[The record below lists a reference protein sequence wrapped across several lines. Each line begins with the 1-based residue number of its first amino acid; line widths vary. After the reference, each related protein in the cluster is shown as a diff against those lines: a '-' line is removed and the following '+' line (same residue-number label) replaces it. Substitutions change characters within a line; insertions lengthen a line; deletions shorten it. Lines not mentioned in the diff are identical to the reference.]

1 MQSLLNKLK
10 KHYQTIL
17 LIIIMPFV
25 IPLINIIIKILFSG
39 GCCLGTLIR
48 RFSEGVIC

>member
-1 MQSLLNKLK
+1 MQSVLNKLK

-17 LIIIMPFV
+17 LILIMPFIV
-25 IPLINIIIKILFSG
+25 PLINLIVEILFSG
-39 GCCLGTLIR
+39 GSCLGTLIR